1 MSSFLAAGIKIAD
14 LISNL
19 GTGLDGGYLARLSQ
33 ICMWRVPDNDRILTC
48 GVACYHPQDPPPSSQ
63 DPVVTG
69 QITKGNIS
77 GGTRCCRSSKEAA
90 NDPVPGE
97 AGGKG
102 KASTCLEFEPGPQ
115 HPPKRILSCELD
127 CDDMYSLPSPF
138 AIAVTTILAKYTYLS
153 DISVQMHF
161 THTLQKLRIGSIL
174 SLKTKNSRKEEECI
188 TSGAHSTFF

>member
-77 GGTRCCRSSKEAA
+77 
-90 NDPVPGE
+90 
-97 AGGKG
+97 
-102 KASTCLEFEPGPQ
+102 
-115 HPPKRILSCELD
+115 
-127 CDDMYSLPSPF
+127 
-138 AIAVTTILAKYTYLS
+138 
-153 DISVQMHF
+153 VQIHF

-174 SLKTKNSRKEEECI
+174 SLKTKNSRREEECI
-188 TSGAHSTFF
+188 TSGAHSIFFVKPPILLNHLRGPFVVLFGCAQLAAPQKLLRSDRRHFVLGFWKRAQRPHPSSKCLPIQCNPNVLNLAVFRLNFHLN

>member
-48 GVACYHPQDPPPSSQ
+48 GLACYHPQDPPPSSQ
-63 DPVVTG
+63 NPVVTG

-77 GGTRCCRSSKEAA
+77 
-90 NDPVPGE
+90 
-97 AGGKG
+97 
-102 KASTCLEFEPGPQ
+102 
-115 HPPKRILSCELD
+115 
-127 CDDMYSLPSPF
+127 
-138 AIAVTTILAKYTYLS
+138 
-153 DISVQMHF
+153 VQIHF

-174 SLKTKNSRKEEECI
+174 SLKTKNSRREEECI
-188 TSGAHSTFF
+188 TSGAHSTFFIKPLFLLKSPQGPIRSPFWLRSTRSSTETPQKWQTTFCIGSLKKSTASTSVFRMSTNPM